1 MAAQGGNMRQ
11 QQQSN
16 SNSKAGV
23 HPASTAG
30 SNAAVPSAELPYHR
44 FKAGESILISNSK
57 GQEVRSW
64 CCKAYRL
71 CSCIDLADPTSP
83 HPFPRPTQDGPFQPP
98 PPPYPP
104 PTTPHYRPPACPFQR
119 PILYP
124 LMPASFQQ
132 LLSCSRSCSGKF
144 MTSVN
149 DVMFSDLLT
158 VS

>member
-1 MAAQGGNMRQ
+1 MRQ

-98 PPPYPP
+98 PPLSSPHHPSLS
-104 PTTPHYRPPACPFQR
+104 TPSMPLPVTHPVPSHACFISAAAIMQPF
-119 PILYP
+119 
-124 LMPASFQQ
+124 
-132 LLSCSRSCSGKF
+132 LLWES